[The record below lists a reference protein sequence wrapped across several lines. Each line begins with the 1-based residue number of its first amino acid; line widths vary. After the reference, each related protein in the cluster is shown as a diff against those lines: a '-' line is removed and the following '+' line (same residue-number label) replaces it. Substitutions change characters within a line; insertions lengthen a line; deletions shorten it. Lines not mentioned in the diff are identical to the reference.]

1 MAEMEIARNDIV
13 IGPGGTEAGRIVH
26 VILDGASERVTDIVI
41 ARHDGSEFTVP
52 IANVRQEGPGV
63 FMMRTAPEKIASEH
77 PFEASGYHEVEDRG
91 SQGERVIVPSN
102 STPGTFSTSGG
113 AINQYTPRPNTPI
126 PSSPPASG
134 SHMAPPTP
142 GIHMP
147 PAPARAPSP
156 PPVMRF
162 EHAPEPIPHAAT
174 GASAGSQSQAGA
186 MGHETPEV
194 NISTTRAP
202 ITPKV
207 DAPHEKAA
215 PAASLKDQVVDAVHE
230 QVSAVKTQVTDAVH
244 EQVAATKGQIHEM
257 TVGQAATTAGHARD
271 NAQGAAGNVVEMIR
285 ANPIPASLLGLGI
298 GWLWKEHQQKNAAGT
313 AANRDR
319 YGYSSQGR
327 ATMPGYG
334 GSGYQNQNATRSQQS
349 DDSSLVD
356 KVGDAAGH
364 VKDAVGSAAGQTQ
377 ERASQLAGQTG
388 ETVGNFVGAAQE
400 HVGDLTSN
408 VRDTAGGFGSGVVE
422 MVRANPIPAA
432 LTGLSIG
439 WILLNRSQGTGNGN
453 GNGNTSINRSM
464 YSSASS
470 PASLMRKQGAMS
482 GQGQSEGSALDAL
495 GDAAS
500 TAKSKAGQLVGQAGD
515 GVSTIA
521 ESAQDRARDVS
532 DNVQYKALE
541 AQSWAGRVLHENPMN
556 IGMVALS
563 LGIAA
568 GFVLPET
575 PTEDRLFGDARD
587 ALMGKTTQTIQKSQ
601 KMVQDLQKVV
611 GDMQDLP
618 TAR

>member
-1 MAEMEIARNDIV
+1 MAEMEIARNDMV
-13 IGPGGTEAGRIVH
+13 MGPGGTEAGRIVH
-26 VILDGASERVTDIVI
+26 VILDGASERVTDLVI
-41 ARHDGSEFTVP
+41 ARPDGSEFTVP
-52 IANVRQEGPGV
+52 IASVRQEGPGV
-63 FMMRTAPEKIASEH
+63 FMMRTAPEKIASQH
-77 PFEASGYHEVEDRG
+77 PFEAAGYREVEEPG
-91 SQGERVIVPSN
+91 SQGDRVVVPSN

-134 SHMAPPTP
+134 SHMTPPTP

-147 PAPARAPSP
+147 PAPAHAPSP

-162 EHAPEPIPHAAT
+162 ESAPPPTTHAAT

-186 MGHETPEV
+186 MGRETPEV
-194 NISTTRAP
+194 NVSTTHAP
-202 ITPKV
+202 MTPKV
-207 DAPHEKAA
+207 DAPHEKTA
-215 PAASLKDQVVDAVHE
+215 PAASLKEQVVDAVHD

-244 EQVAATKGQIHEM
+244 EQVAATKGQIHDM
-257 TVGQAATTAGHARD
+257 TTGQAATSVGHARD
-271 NAQGAAGNVVEMIR
+271 NAQGVAGNVMEMIR

-298 GWLWKEHQQKNAAGT
+298 GWLWKEHRQKGATGT
-313 AANRDR
+313 ASNQYR
-319 YGYSSQGR
+319 YDYSSPGR
-327 ATMPGYG
+327 ATMPNYG

-349 DDSSLVD
+349 DDDSLAD

-364 VKDAVGSAAGQTQ
+364 VKDAVGSVAGQTQ
-377 ERASQLAGQTG
+377 ERASHLADQTG

-422 MVRANPIPAA
+422 IVRANPIPAA

-439 WILLNRSQGTGNGN
+439 WILLNRSQGKSNGN
-453 GNGNTSINRSM
+453 GYGSSSINRGM
-464 YSSASS
+464 SS
-470 PASLMRKQGAMS
+470 PSSSSSMRKGGTMS
-482 GQGQSEGSALDAL
+482 GQAQSEGSPLDAL

-521 ESAQDRARDVS
+521 ESAQDRARDMG
-532 DNVQYKALE
+532 DTVQYKAME
-541 AQSWAGRVLHENPMN
+541 AQSWIGRMLHENPMN
-556 IGMVALS
+556 VGMVALS
-563 LGIAA
+563 LGVAA
-568 GFVLPET
+568 GFVLPQT
-575 PTEDRLFGDARD
+575 PTEDRLFGEARD

-601 KMVQDLQKVV
+601 TLVQDLQKVV
-611 GDMQDLP
+611 EDMQDLP
-618 TAR
+618 TAPR